1 MENGSGSVGLAECL
15 EGEGSGGSAEEVG
28 DDVEPDAG
36 RGGEFH
42 DGDADGDGG
51 VEGTTGDVADGESAG
66 HDGHADGEA
75 VEGVAGVGLGGGDVE
90 DDVGEGEGEEEFSEE
105 GLGDIGDGSAFSGF
119 AGEERGGCGG
129 GGSAEDLG
137 DPVGEDVLGVAFT
150 AEEDGEGDG
159 WVVVSAGDVAACEDH
174 DHEGCADGEGRDD
187 ASLAREHGAAD
198 GEDEEECADEFG
210 DVFVHGVERGDGSVL

>member
-1 MENGSGSVGLAECL
+1 MECGSGSVGLAERL
-15 EGEGSGGSAEEVG
+15 EGEGGGGTAEEVG

-36 RGGEFH
+36 WGGEFH
-42 DGDADGDGG
+42 DGDADGDGW
-51 VEGTTGDVADGESAG
+51 VEGTTGDVADGEGAG
-66 HDGHADGEA
+66 HDGHADGET
-75 VEGVAGVGLGGGDVE
+75 VEGIAGVGLGGGDIE

-105 GLGDIGDGSAFSGF
+105 GLGDVGDGSAFAGF

-137 DPVGEDVLGVAFT
+137 DPVREDVLGVAFP

-159 WVVVSAGDVAACEDH
+159 WVVVCAGDVATGEDH
-174 DHEGCADGEGRDD
+174 DHEGGSDGEGRDD
-187 ASLAREHGAAD
+187 AGLACEDGAAD

-210 DVFVHGVERGDGSVL
+210 DVFVHGVELDSVRIL